1 MAIIEWTPSLSVGVE
16 TLDTDHK
23 LLISLLNQLDDAVSA
38 GESEDIV
45 GSVLDALLDY
55 TDYHFGREEA
65 LMRACGYP
73 DIDAHADTHADLRDQ
88 VASVRDRYKR
98 YPESIQEREVMAFL
112 KTWLTAHIMGRD
124 KLYEPFMASKA
135 DAVAEADRAYAEA
148 LEHGADAPRAT
159 GS

>member
-1 MAIIEWTPSLSVGVE
+1 MAIIEWTPGLSAGVE
-16 TLDTDHK
+16 TIDTDHK

-73 DIDAHADTHADLRDQ
+73 DVEPHAETHADLRDQ
-88 VASVRDRYKR
+88 VATIRDRYR
-98 YPESIQEREVMAFL
+98 RNPDSIREREVMAFL

-135 DAVAEADRAYAEA
+135 EAVAEADREF
-148 LEHGADAPRAT
+148 ADSRDGDAGPERA
-159 GS
+159 SAS